1 MSPVRYLFS
10 RASSGLCVVV
20 IVVFY
25 LFIFVIVVEYC
36 GNNEA
41 SNAVLY
47 CEINRNRD

>member
-20 IVVFY
+20 IVFF
-25 LFIFVIVVEYC
+25 FIFFIVVEYC